1 MNLIEELASYSSDP
15 YGFVL
20 FAFPWGEPGELENY
34 SGPLDWQIKVL
45 QDLAPDLSPLSRL
58 SKSPVPAVTALVSPP
73 CRLDHPVGHLHL
85 SRTPRAS

>member
-34 SGPLDWQIKVL
+34 SGPLDWQI
-45 QDLAPDLSPLSRL
+45 QGSSR
-58 SKSPVPAVTALVSPP
+58 P
-73 CRLDHPVGHLHL
+73 CC
-85 SRTPRAS
+85 RTYHR